1 LGDFTVS
8 KGHRYPLVKIM
19 GIHEGILHW
28 AKHINN
34 NNGKK
39 FKFKWEHAM
48 KEGHKLASG
57 HNMKK

>member
-1 LGDFTVS
+1 
-8 KGHRYPLVKIM
+8 M

>member
-1 LGDFTVS
+1 
-8 KGHRYPLVKIM
+8 M

-28 AKHINN
+28 AKHMNN

-48 KEGHKLASG
+48 KEGHKTCLWSPYEKIKIFFFLIFIG
-57 HNMKK
+57 RKLM